1 MVFLGKRH
9 LHIPESDHIVD
20 GLVGLLSSANSGS
33 IKLEFAN
40 KPVAEIGIFSTDNLS
55 NSGKKR
61 IKVDL
66 LEPGLFKVQDDD
78 LGLFDKLRTA
88 TELAQKLTDNMLT
101 LSLFRKGKEAITLG
115 EGLILRFQ
123 D

>member
-40 KPVAEIGIFSTDNLS
+40 KPVAEIGIF
-55 NSGKKR
+55 
-61 IKVDL
+61 I
-66 LEPGLFKVQDDD
+66 PII
-78 LGLFDKLRTA
+78 
-88 TELAQKLTDNMLT
+88 LAIVARRGSK
-101 LSLFRKGKEAITLG
+101 
-115 EGLILRFQ
+115 
-123 D
+123 

>member
-40 KPVAEIGIFSTDNLS
+40 KPVAEIGIFTDNLS
-55 NSGKKR
+55 NTGKKR

-115 EGLILRFQ
+115 EGVILRCQ